1 MIDIIPRSRSAGSA
15 IRQIPLVIAHRAA
28 ARTRAADVAGKLR
41 GLKLAKAARVVTE
54 GIADT
59 LTYYA
64 FPSEHWRSL
73 RPTIPLNG

>member
-1 MIDIIPRSRSAGSA
+1 M
-15 IRQIPLVIAHRAA
+15 
-28 ARTRAADVAGKLR
+28 AGKLR